1 MTLEGFLALI
11 SGPIGA
17 LALLTMGFGIFA
29 RMVLSGALVP
39 GRYYDA
45 VVKDNEF
52 LRDKLNAALEN
63 NDRTLDRV
71 VPSPVRARREP

>member
-1 MTLEGFLALI
+1 MTLEGFLTLI
-11 SGPIGA
+11 SGPVGA

-29 RMVLSGALVP
+29 RLIFSGVLVP

-45 VVKDNEF
+45 VVKDNEY
-52 LRDKLNAALEN
+52 LREKLNSALEN